1 MNTTLQV
8 LGMNDF
14 PKFTSHPPALG
25 QALCYTQDEPTA
37 MVLASQT
44 RTVSWEHQQFMGI
57 TVSTWPEGSKG

>member
-1 MNTTLQV
+1 MNTTLQL

-25 QALCYTQDEPTA
+25 QALCYRQDEPTA

-44 RTVSWEHQQFMGI
+44 RTVS
-57 TVSTWPEGSKG
+57 